1 MSSLIKCSNES
12 ITDENEK
19 SKKDLLKSLGFVTER
34 CKCIPIEKLTH
45 LQNMIDRNKG
55 INILNGKIKNIVHA
69 SEIES
74 GIYEYCLIY
83 MVENKLHDTM
93 FNSVYYFKVNDIAK
107 NIEKNPDLMIGVK
120 RGVLKPCMIAH
131 LKPHQLNPEKWS
143 SLLTRIQKQEE
154 AENNLPTTDAFK
166 CYKCDQRRCTIR
178 YLQTRS
184 SDEPMTIFV
193 TCCNC
198 HNTFTI

>member
-1 MSSLIKCSNES
+1 MSSTNDVQTINELYKT
-12 ITDENEK
+12 I
-19 SKKDLLKSLGFVTER
+19 GFQTER
-34 CKCIPIEKLTH
+34 SKCIPLDKLTL
-45 LQNMIDRNKG
+45 LQRMINRKTSIDK
-55 INILNGKIKNIVHA
+55 LVEVTKNIVY
-69 SEIES
+69 STEIEV

-83 MVENKLHDTM
+83 MIENKLQDSLFT
-93 FNSVYYFKVNDIAK
+93 SVYNYKINDIAK
-107 NIEKNPDLMIGVK
+107 NISKNHDIIDKIKIGA
-120 RGVLKPCMIAH
+120 LKPHMIAFM
-131 LKPHQLNPEKWS
+131 KPHQLNPANWS
-143 SLLTRIQKQEE
+143 TLLTRIQKQEE

-166 CYKCDQRRCTIR
+166 CRRCEQRRCTVR